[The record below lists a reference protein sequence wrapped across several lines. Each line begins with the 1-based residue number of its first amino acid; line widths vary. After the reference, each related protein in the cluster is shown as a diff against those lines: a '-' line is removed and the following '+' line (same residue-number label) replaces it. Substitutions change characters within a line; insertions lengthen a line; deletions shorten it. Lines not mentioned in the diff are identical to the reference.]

1 MNKAKER
8 TKEKKKEKKKKK
20 KKPVTVVRVTA
31 LHCIA

>member
-20 KKPVTVVRVTA
+20 PVTVVRVTA